1 MLEYILLILCCN
13 VSAFL
18 VCGKTVQIL
27 GPIVVRLLLPKV
39 SVYAPSLKHQVLLW
53 HSFYFKIYLSL
64 SLELNYV
71 RF

>member
-18 VCGKTVQIL
+18 VSGKTVQIL

-39 SVYAPSLKHQVLLW
+39 SVYVPSLKHQVLL
-53 HSFYFKIYLSL
+53 
-64 SLELNYV
+64 
-71 RF
+71 